1 MPQIDAVSH
10 TPTRTRRGF
19 LFTLATAAAT
29 ATALL
34 VGPSCSTQATAAS
47 EAPLIG
53 IASLTADSYVRAVR
67 AAGGVPIVLPNTDG
81 DAQNV
86 AYYLD
91 LLDGLLMPGGA
102 DIPPTEWNE
111 QPHPTTKVLADDRY
125 LFEKQMITA
134 WIQQTDKPLLGIC
147 LGSQWINVAHGG
159 SLVQDIPSEFK
170 VNHRNTTHGVKL
182 AADSRLAMILGA
194 TTFDVNSY
202 HHQAV
207 RNVGEGLRVIAHSD
221 DGIIEGT
228 ESTDPDRFLIGVQ
241 WHPEKMMP
249 DDQRQAKLLHAFVEA
264 ARQYRGAVVPSG
276 AQK

>member
-1 MPQIDAVSH
+1 MPPIYALPH
-10 TPTRTRRGF
+10 APPRTRRGF

-29 ATALL
+29 VTALL
-34 VGPSCSTQATAAS
+34 VGPSCSTLASAAS
-47 EAPLIG
+47 KAPLIG
-53 IASLTADSYVRAVR
+53 IASLTSDSYVRAVR

-81 DAQNV
+81 DAQNI
-86 AYYLD
+86 ADYLD

-102 DIPPTEWNE
+102 DIPPVEWSE
-111 QPHPTTKVLADDRY
+111 QPHPTSKVLADDRY

-170 VNHRNTTHGVKL
+170 VNHRNTTHGVTL
-182 AADSRLAMILGA
+182 AEDSRLAMILGA
-194 TTFDVNSY
+194 TTFEVNSY

-228 ESTDPDRFLIGVQ
+228 EGTDPDRFLIGVQ

-249 DDQRQAKLLHAFVEA
+249 DDKRQAKLLHAFVEA
-264 ARQYRGAVVPSG
+264 ART
-276 AQK
+276 KF